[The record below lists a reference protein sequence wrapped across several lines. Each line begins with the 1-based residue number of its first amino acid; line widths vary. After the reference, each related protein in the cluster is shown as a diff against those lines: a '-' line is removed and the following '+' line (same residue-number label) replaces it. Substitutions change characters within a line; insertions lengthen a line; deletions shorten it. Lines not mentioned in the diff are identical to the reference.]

1 MEKIFNWGTTVPRE
15 TLIEKIN
22 ELSTIVIDGTTKNNK
37 LFTEIDKSSFYTKGF
52 PDLFKL
58 TVTNKDGK
66 VYNPDNKDDMV
77 FKVRIEELNLETFEQ
92 VYSEHAINRFNIKHT
107 SNEVDSR
114 IVNAYIISRIII
126 DIVNH
131 CSGKYKF
138 FQPRE
143 CDLYNACYALVEFVL
158 YLRLM
163 DISPERQ
170 FSTLIYC
177 IDDIDKDSI
186 QIFYTLAHRLG
197 IPLYSGYSDIFLE
210 QLHYTYYRVQSYYKV
225 QQDSSGYCSAKKV
238 HDNIICFELVDEYSA
253 PSNKYFM
260 LGDEKISLTLDISS
274 NTTLFKKDLDCLLD
288 NDGLQCFKFT
298 NDTRELYK
306 EIGKYSITVEYNSE
320 YKNYAEHSFIHVFDS
335 SLSEYNVH
343 GISKGL
349 LVSEP
354 LGYLY
359 NTIVEGL
366 LPRTIFK
373 VNDWKGKIMVLP
385 MLEIE
390 FRRMVENVLK

>member
-1 MEKIFNWGTTVPRE
+1 MSN
-15 TLIEKIN
+15 
-22 ELSTIVIDGTTKNNK
+22 IVLDNTTKGNK

-58 TVTNKDGK
+58 TVFNKDGK
-66 VYNPDNKDDMV
+66 VYNPDDKDDMV
-77 FKVRIEELNLETFEQ
+77 FKVRIEELNLETFEE
-92 VYSEHAINRFNIKHT
+92 VYSEHAINQFNIKHT
-107 SNEVDSR
+107 SNEVDNR

-126 DIVNH
+126 DMVNH

-177 IDDIDKDSI
+177 IDDIGKDSI

-210 QLHYTYYRVQSYYKV
+210 QLHYTYYRVQSYYKI
-225 QQDSSGYCSAKKV
+225 QQDSSSYCSAEKV
-238 HDNIICFELVDEYSA
+238 HDNIIRFELVEEYSA

-260 LGDEKISLTLDISS
+260 LGDEKILLTLDISS
-274 NTTLFKKDLDCLLD
+274 NSTLFKKDVDCLLD
-288 NDGLQCFKFT
+288 KGGLQCFKFT
-298 NDTRELYK
+298 NDTRELYR
-306 EIGKYSITVEYNSE
+306 EIGEYSI
-320 YKNYAEHSFIHVFDS
+320 
-335 SLSEYNVH
+335 
-343 GISKGL
+343 
-349 LVSEP
+349 
-354 LGYLY
+354 
-359 NTIVEGL
+359 
-366 LPRTIFK
+366 K
-373 VNDWKGKIMVLP
+373 VNIKTMLDIILP
-385 MLEIE
+385 MSLILLYQSI
-390 FRRMVENVLK
+390 MYTVSVKVYW

>member
-22 ELSTIVIDGTTKNNK
+22 ELSNIVLDNTTKGNK
-37 LFTEIDKSSFYTKGF
+37 LFTEIDKSSFYTKRF

-58 TVTNKDGK
+58 TVFNKDGK
-66 VYNPDNKDDMV
+66 VYNPDDKEDMV
-77 FKVRIEELNLETFEQ
+77 FKI
-92 VYSEHAINRFNIKHT
+92 NIKELDLKILEEKDT
-107 SNEVDSR
+107 EYCLGFKTGYDFNGDIDNRV
-114 IVNAYIISRIII
+114 VNAYIVSRNIIN
-126 DIVNH
+126 IVNH
-131 CSGKYKF
+131 CSAKYKF
-138 FQPRE
+138 FQLRE

-210 QLHYTYYRVQSYYKV
+210 QLHYTYYRVQ
-225 QQDSSGYCSAKKV
+225 QDSSGYCSAKKV
-238 HDNIICFELVDEYSA
+238 HDNIIRFELVDEYSA

>member
-22 ELSTIVIDGTTKNNK
+22 ELSNIVLDNTTKGNK
-37 LFTEIDKSSFYTKGF
+37 LFTEIDKSSFYTKRF

-58 TVTNKDGK
+58 TVFNKDGK
-66 VYNPDNKDDMV
+66 VYNPDDKEDMV
-77 FKVRIEELNLETFEQ
+77 FKI
-92 VYSEHAINRFNIKHT
+92 NIKELDLKILEEKDT
-107 SNEVDSR
+107 EYCLGFKTGYDFNGDIDNRV
-114 IVNAYIISRIII
+114 VNAYIVSRNIIN
-126 DIVNH
+126 IVNH
-131 CSGKYKF
+131 CSAKYKF

-158 YLRLM
+158 YLILM

-238 HDNIICFELVDEYSA
+238 HDNIIRFELVDEYSA

-343 GISKGL
+343 GIGKGL